1 MHVHDNAHAD
11 EHRPP
16 CILCRYPS
24 EKKIYF
30 LVKKKRDEY
39 NLCFSLKSWS
49 QMVQKLHFPS
59 PCDVPQQVGY
69 RFFFFLSSPL
79 LPLFWEMEKERIEEE
94 VTVWSGSLRA
104 ALIRFMV
111 EQTVFTDS
119 DRERVCYRIYT
130 VGSCEQNI
138 SACFCICD
146 SVAFVVMQVLVCV
159 CVSVFSV
166 SVYTLRSSV
175 LVLYCVLLLGLLY
188 SFQGFLLPLLSLCPP
203 TPCLLPYIRVNNSGQ
218 AETDKPP
225 QGPLI
230 CTGVKEHIFSLRP
243 LPVTLCL
250 TLHKSVRT
258 CTHL

>member
-1 MHVHDNAHAD
+1 
-11 EHRPP
+11 
-16 CILCRYPS
+16 
-24 EKKIYF
+24 
-30 LVKKKRDEY
+30 
-39 NLCFSLKSWS
+39 
-49 QMVQKLHFPS
+49 
-59 PCDVPQQVGY
+59 
-69 RFFFFLSSPL
+69 
-79 LPLFWEMEKERIEEE
+79 
-94 VTVWSGSLRA
+94 
-104 ALIRFMV
+104 
-111 EQTVFTDS
+111 
-119 DRERVCYRIYT
+119 
-130 VGSCEQNI
+130 
-138 SACFCICD
+138 
-146 SVAFVVMQVLVCV
+146 MQVLVCV
-159 CVSVFSV
+159 CVFVFSV